1 MEIKV
6 RKIGNLANVEVV
18 VGGTAIDAGTFDCN
32 DRAHLIDELQ
42 TAIDDLSMI

>member
-1 MEIKV
+1 MEIKI

-32 DRAHLIDELQ
+32 DRVYLIEELQ
-42 TAIDDLSMI
+42 AAIDDLSVM

>member
-6 RKIGNLANVEVV
+6 RKIGTLANVEVI

-32 DRAHLIDELQ
+32 QRTYLIEELQ
-42 TAIDDLSMI
+42 QAIDDLSVI